1 MQEEFKI
8 LQDIEIKFTRLTKP
22 LMNNLDLPLSG
33 LYNDINNKEYQNF
46 PLKNK
51 FKNFG
56 VSYPDYIGANN
67 IFQLNSSFGKLLEG
81 ETIEGLV
88 ILTNNSDRDITIN
101 NLEIVLNLEEEGKS
115 INNENMKKTIPI
127 LFPGPD
133 NSLLLEPKNSYSIKV
148 QDDLNFCGKHTITV
162 NFKSQCPF
170 YNQQY
175 NYFKQKGRTK
185 DLNKYFV
192 INDSNRV
199 ELINTHI
206 FWFEVNFPFAIKEE
220 FIVNQIKQEYFI
232 EMNIRNQSKYALTLG
247 NLAIIPKIR
256 KNIKLEP
263 TLDLQQI
270 QNYENDPESGGIPN
284 NSKILSL
291 QPEEEV
297 NLFFKS
303 DSGDI
308 FLNEERFILY
318 IKWLN
323 IFDLSFKTF
332 EYEFKNK
339 LNIFNEYFKFEI
351 IERPLGN
358 IIQKNNFSIVFQ
370 FETKQPNKTFSLII
384 SDYNNNDDE
393 KNKLDNIKK
402 DGKKIISNNQEINIK
417 IKQYKIELSKDSPK
431 CKVNIICN
439 SDKLGIVFF
448 PKLYITLFENKNNSE
463 EKIEEYTFKDLL
475 HFNCVQNIQLI

>member
-56 VSYPDYIGANN
+56 ISTPEYLGVEN

-206 FWFEVNFPFAIKEE
+206 FWFEVNFPFAI
-220 FIVNQIKQEYFI
+220 
-232 EMNIRNQSKYALTLG
+232 
-247 NLAIIPKIR
+247 
-256 KNIKLEP
+256 
-263 TLDLQQI
+263 
-270 QNYENDPESGGIPN
+270 
-284 NSKILSL
+284 
-291 QPEEEV
+291 
-297 NLFFKS
+297 
-303 DSGDI
+303 I
-308 FLNEERFILY
+308 FL
-318 IKWLN
+318 
-323 IFDLSFKTF
+323 
-332 EYEFKNK
+332 
-339 LNIFNEYFKFEI
+339 
-351 IERPLGN
+351 
-358 IIQKNNFSIVFQ
+358 
-370 FETKQPNKTFSLII
+370 LII
-384 SDYNNNDDE
+384 FVNN
-393 KNKLDNIKK
+393 
-402 DGKKIISNNQEINIK
+402 
-417 IKQYKIELSKDSPK
+417 
-431 CKVNIICN
+431 
-439 SDKLGIVFF
+439 
-448 PKLYITLFENKNNSE
+448 
-463 EKIEEYTFKDLL
+463 
-475 HFNCVQNIQLI
+475 